1 ITNFYVTQN
10 IGCGEGPATLV
21 TVNVDIVSPAP
32 VVANAVV
39 DVCQHAAAPT
49 LEATG
54 TDLVWYADAALTV
67 QVATGATYTPS
78 ATELNMAVAGS
89 TIFYVTQNIGCGESV
104 ATAVTVDVTAQSST
118 PANYV
123 VNVCQNT
130 AIQPLIVTGTNIIWY
145 ADVALTTPIGTGNTF
160 TPTAAQLDVTAPG
173 NTVFYFTQDT
183 GCGESLAATAT
194 VNVIDANDPLCN
206 G

>member
-21 TVNVDIVSPAP
+21 TVNVDIVSPVP
-32 VVANAVV
+32 VVANATV
-39 DVCQHAAAPT
+39 DVCQNTAAPT

-89 TIFYVTQNIGCGESV
+89 TNFYVTQNIGCGEV
-104 ATAVTVDVTAQSST
+104 PATLV
-118 PANYV
+118 
-123 VNVCQNT
+123 
-130 AIQPLIVTGTNIIWY
+130 
-145 ADVALTTPIGTGNTF
+145 
-160 TPTAAQLDVTAPG
+160 
-173 NTVFYFTQDT
+173 
-183 GCGESLAATAT
+183 T
-194 VNVIDANDPLCN
+194 VNVDILSPVPVIANATVDDC
-206 G
+206 